1 MACIT
6 RSLVQ
11 RLSNEETIR
20 HQSTPL
26 PMTSVQS
33 VGEFRRKV
41 IEVLKNVKVSHK
53 QDHNK
58 LGQLHEETGKVKLC
72 ENPDNLNN
80 LITVYSRKIF
90 KVVKTYND
98 LDKLLI
104 PDSVKDSWYE
114 GIAENR
120 AKQAKLAAD
129 FKQYWNVAEQV
140 LQEENEKDVA
150 EGKKER
156 KITDG
161 LIVAKTFHLLLE
173 KKLWKGNKFK
183 CYENVSSYVENHNL
197 VYKSGNN
204 HCVDFFVKDGKVGW
218 EVIKRFDVN
227 QPDFIPQWK
236 KNGGKLIW
244 SVQQRDMLELD
255 TPAEWASYTDKPR
268 CLAKV
273 KKFSDGEF
281 NIDYMTDARMTS
293 PKDKNLKYM
302 FVNTLRKGL
311 SFLIQHKA
319 RKIELTP
326 FGKVKKKHKVLWNGT
341 KTAA

>member
-1 MACIT
+1 MDI
-6 RSLVQ
+6 
-11 RLSNEETIR
+11 
-20 HQSTPL
+20 
-26 PMTSVQS
+26 
-33 VGEFRRKV
+33 
-41 IEVLKNVKVSHK
+41 
-53 QDHNK
+53 
-58 LGQLHEETGKVKLC
+58 
-72 ENPDNLNN
+72 
-80 LITVYSRKIF
+80 
-90 KVVKTYND
+90 
-98 LDKLLI
+98 
-104 PDSVKDSWYE
+104 
-114 GIAENR
+114 
-120 AKQAKLAAD
+120 
-129 FKQYWNVAEQV
+129 AEQV

-273 KKFSDGEF
+273 KKFSDGKIA
-281 NIDYMTDARMTS
+281 IDYMTDARMTQ
-293 PKDKNLKYM
+293 PKDKNIKYM
-302 FVNTLRKGL
+302 FVDTISDKGL
-311 SFLIQHKA
+311 SYLTQHEA

-341 KTAA
+341 KTTA